1 MAHADIAT
9 GDRRRHKR
17 RARTNGGVHTEG
29 PENSF
34 SRAPSPGPGPG
45 LVLARPPPVP
55 TAEREPASMS
65 GEQRGERGGPSA
77 LLSGLP
83 VRDANAFAQRKL
95 DAASFPAC
103 ALLLPELTSRGS
115 LGPHPSQTNAG
126 HGGANLPRHA
136 RPHEPPSRPRRVPA
150 SKGFPPT
157 PVDPRPS
164 LPIESSPRR
173 SCRHG
178 DDKHHPAAL
187 PAAQG
192 GGARVRGWRPRRSRS
207 PNARLSPSQ
216 KQRERQ
222 KRAPPAAEA
231 ARKTAKLAR
240 PTSQ

>member
-1 MAHADIAT
+1 
-9 GDRRRHKR
+9 
-17 RARTNGGVHTEG
+17 
-29 PENSF
+29 
-34 SRAPSPGPGPG
+34 
-45 LVLARPPPVP
+45 
-55 TAEREPASMS
+55 MS

-157 PVDPRPS
+157 PADPRPS
-164 LPIESSPRR
+164 LPIEKLAPPQLSARRRQTSSCGTSGSSPRCVR
-173 SCRHG
+173 AC
-178 DDKHHPAAL
+178 A
-187 PAAQG
+187 G
-192 GGARVRGWRPRRSRS
+192 GGRAVPLRLTPGSRPRRSNASGKSGRPPLQRRRGKPPSS
-207 PNARLSPSQ
+207 PGRQVNDSLTLLSGTFERWKGTANPSFF
-216 KQRERQ
+216 
-222 KRAPPAAEA
+222 
-231 ARKTAKLAR
+231 T
-240 PTSQ
+240 

>member
-1 MAHADIAT
+1 MKKI
-9 GDRRRHKR
+9 KR
-17 RARTNGGVHTEG
+17 VTKNKK
-29 PENSF
+29 SDF
-34 SRAPSPGPGPG
+34 SRAPGLLR
-45 LVLARPPPVP
+45 LVLGWFLTYRLVS

-103 ALLLPELTSRGS
+103 ALLLPELTTRGS

-157 PVDPRPS
+157 PADPRPS
-164 LPIESSPRR
+164 LPIEKLAPPQLSARRRQTSSCGTSGSSPRCVR
-173 SCRHG
+173 ACAGR
-178 DDKHHPAAL
+178 AAPVHL
-187 PAAQG
+187 TPG
-192 GGARVRGWRPRRSRS
+192 SRPRRSNASGKSGRPPLQRRRGKPPSS
-207 PNARLSPSQ
+207 PG
-216 KQRERQ
+216 RQ
-222 KRAPPAAEA
+222 VNDSL
-231 ARKTAKLAR
+231 TLFSG
-240 PTSQ
+240 TF